1 MQLSKKTCISL
12 AVVGSVFMINPVFA
26 ETSSKPARVTQAKA
40 KAKKVY
46 TEDEFLNAFSGKSR
60 KDITAQLG
68 QPVKK
73 EQGVKPSGAN
83 AAITQLGGKS
93 GDSTKP
99 VNVEMWYYSDIVRY
113 DAKRTYKQTEL
124 TFVNDRVMNITFFN
138 NR

>member
-1 MQLSKKTCISL
+1 MHLSKKLCISL
-12 AVVGSVFMINPVFA
+12 AVIGTVFMANPVLA
-26 ETSSKPARVTQAKA
+26 DTSKTATQQT
-40 KAKKVY
+40 KAKKTY
-46 TEDEFLNAFSGKSR
+46 TEDEFLNTFSGKSR

-68 QPVKK
+68 QPLKK

-83 AAITQLGGKS
+83 AAIAQLGQKP
-93 GDSTKP
+93 GDTSKP
-99 VNVEMWYYSDIVRY
+99 VNVEMWYYSNIVRY

>member
-1 MQLSKKTCISL
+1 MQFSKKVCISL
-12 AVVGSVFMINPVFA
+12 AVIGSIFMVAPAIA
-26 ETSSKPARVTQAKA
+26 DTSKTTTQQT
-40 KAKKVY
+40 KAKKTY
-46 TEDEFLNAFSGKSR
+46 TEDEFLNTFSGKSR

-83 AAITQLGGKS
+83 AAIAQLGQKP
-93 GDSTKP
+93 GDTSKP
-99 VNVEMWYYSDIVRY
+99 VNVEMWYYSNIVRY

>member
-12 AVVGSVFMINPVFA
+12 AVIGSVFMINPVLA
-26 ETSSKPARVTQAKA
+26 ETTSTKPVASTQAKA
-40 KAKKVY
+40 KKTY

-60 KDITAQLG
+60 KDISAQLG
-68 QPVKK
+68 QPIKK

-83 AAITQLGGKS
+83 AALSQLGQKQIDPS
-93 GDSTKP
+93 KP

-138 NR
+138 NK